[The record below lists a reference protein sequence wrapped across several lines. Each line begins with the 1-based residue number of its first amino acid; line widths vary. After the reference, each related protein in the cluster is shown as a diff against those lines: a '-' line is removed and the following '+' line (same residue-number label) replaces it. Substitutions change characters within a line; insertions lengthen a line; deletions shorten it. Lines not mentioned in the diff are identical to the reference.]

1 MDGTNLAFDEAFFWT
16 KEIAKDAVG
25 NSPLFFLA
33 CKIFSSD
40 ATSGGICDK
49 RGVASWAA
57 GLEGLSFLKH

>member
-33 CKIFSSD
+33 CRISSSD

-49 RGVASWAA
+49 RGLASWAA

>member
-16 KEIAKDAVG
+16 KEIAKDTVVG
-25 NSPLFFLA
+25 NSPLVFLA
-33 CKIFSSD
+33 CKISSSD

-57 GLEGLSFLKH
+57 GLEGQ